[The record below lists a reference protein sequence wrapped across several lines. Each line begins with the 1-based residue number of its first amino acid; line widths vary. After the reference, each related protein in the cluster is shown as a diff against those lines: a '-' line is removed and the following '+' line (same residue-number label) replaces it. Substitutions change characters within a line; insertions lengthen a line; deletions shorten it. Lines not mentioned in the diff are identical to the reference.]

1 MISSVTRLDA
11 DELKESLSI
20 DDIKVLLT
28 ELGAQGT
35 NYNSTKGELVTN
47 TICHNYSGGSHKLIY
62 YEESHTFHCYTECSC
77 NMSIF
82 SLVMKVFK
90 LRGSDINFPGAIDYV
105 ATKTGKSK
113 NIFGQGFLIPN
124 EPKKNEDLEWL
135 NRMTK
140 KKKIELPEP
149 QFHDD
154 SILKVFSNRHHESF
168 YNDGISHEVL
178 DAYEIKF
185 YDKENAVIVPH
196 RYHANGKIIG
206 IKMRNL
212 DAWKIEQGYKYIPVK
227 VQQTLYNHASY
238 SNLYGLWQNKENIKR
253 MKKVAIFESEKSVMQ
268 AATMYGHEN
277 NFTIALS
284 GKNISQNQIDMLLD
298 LDINEIIL
306 CLDKEFSDPKSDQ
319 AINYA
324 KKILDIGRRFSKYVQ
339 VFTVW
344 DVNGLLQRSESP
356 SDRGKEVLQQLMKE
370 KQEILNRE

>member
-28 ELGAQGT
+28 ELGAQGS

-47 TICHNYSGGSHKLIY
+47 TICHNHSGGSHKLIY

-77 NMSIF
+77 NMSVF

-196 RYHANGKIIG
+196 RHFKNGKIIG

-212 DAWKIEQGYKYIPVK
+212 DAWKIENGYKYLPAT
-227 VQQTLYNHASY
+227 VQQVQYNHPSY
-238 SNLYGLWQNKENIKR
+238 SNLFGLWQNRENIKR

-268 AATMYGHEN
+268 VATMFSHEN
-277 NFTIALS
+277 NFTVALS

-298 LDINEIIL
+298 LDIDEVIL
-306 CLDKEFSDPKSDQ
+306 CMDKMYKDPKSDE
-319 AINYA
+319 AIRYA
-324 KKILDIGRRFSKYVQ
+324 TKILEMGRRFSKYVR
-339 VFTVW
+339 VYTVW
-344 DVNGLLQRSESP
+344 DLNGLIEYKESP
-356 SDRGKEVLQQLMKE
+356 SDRGKEVLMQLMKE

>member
-1 MISSVTRLDA
+1 MRHDA
-11 DELKESLSI
+11 VELKQGLSV
-20 DDIKVLLT
+20 DDIKLLLT
-28 ELGAQGT
+28 ELGSTHIQ
-35 NYNSTKGELVTN
+35 YNENKDELITN
-47 TICHNYSGGSHKLIY
+47 TICHNTSDGSHKLY
-62 YEESHTFHCYTECSC
+62 YKPSSHSFHCFTQCSC
-77 NMSIF
+77 SF
-82 SLVMKVFK
+82 DVYELVKKVYN
-90 LRGSDINFPGAIDYV
+90 LRGKEISFGNTIDYI

-135 NRMTK
+135 NRMSK
-140 KKKIELPEP
+140 KKKVELSEP

-154 SILKVFSNRHHESF
+154 SILKVFSSRHHESF

-178 DAYEIKF
+178 DAYEVKF

-196 RYHANGKIIG
+196 RYYSNGKIVG

-227 VQQTLYNHASY
+227 VQNTLYNHASY

-268 AATMYGHEN
+268 CATMYGHEN
-277 NFTIALS
+277 NFTVALS

-306 CLDKEFSDPKSDQ
+306 CLDKEFTDPKSDQ

-324 KKILDIGRRFSKYVQ
+324 KKMLEIGRRFSKYVQ

-344 DVNGLLQRSESP
+344 DVNGLLDYKQSP
-356 SDRGKEVLQQLMKE
+356 SDRGKLVLQQLMKE